1 MIPVITIVILTVIVV
16 INFIYIAI
24 DYIIIVAIIIIGVIS
39 QQARWCL
46 NFKDSV
52 DASGH
57 PGNVGA
63 L

>member
-1 MIPVITIVILTVIVV
+1 MIPVILIVILTIIIV

-24 DYIIIVAIIIIGVIS
+24 DYIIVVAIVIICVIS
-39 QQARWCL
+39 HQARWCL